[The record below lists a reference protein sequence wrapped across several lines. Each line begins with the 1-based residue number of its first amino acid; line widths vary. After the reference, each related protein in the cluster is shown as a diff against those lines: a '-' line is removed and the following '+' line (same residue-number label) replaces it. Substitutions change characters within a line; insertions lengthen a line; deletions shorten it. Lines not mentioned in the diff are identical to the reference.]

1 MEQAPLVNANNRR
14 EIDELSR
21 LMRSSSVSVSSSLQ
35 QNPVQPVPQ
44 VPHREPPALPPRP
57 QRRRVKAV
65 YDCPADDD
73 DELSFYRGDI
83 IFVVEEIDDQWWF
96 GVIEG
101 DANRKGIFPKNFVK
115 ALPT

>member
-1 MEQAPLVNANNRR
+1 MFFP
-14 EIDELSR
+14 
-21 LMRSSSVSVSSSLQ
+21 VSVSSSLQ
-35 QNPVQPVPQ
+35 QNPP

-73 DELSFYRGDI
+73 DELSFSRGDI